1 MSKDTIHPDTPL
13 HPDTRLI
20 GRPFKHTTTS
30 EWERRLKNIKGPTI
44 RANAASITRF
54 SAFGSLPYG
63 SELIPGGLKEGTAN
77 HALHML
83 AGYNPDEH
91 KEEVAAALVILG
103 YSPARAAARLGL
115 GRKKRKPIHKKE
127 VRRGMEWIT

>member
-1 MSKDTIHPDTPL
+1 MSKDTIHPDT
-13 HPDTRLI
+13 RLVA
-20 GRPFKHTTTS
+20 RTFRYTTTS
-30 EWERRLKNIKGPTI
+30 EWERRLKNIKEPTI
-44 RANAASITRF
+44 RAQSASITRF

>member
-1 MSKDTIHPDTPL
+1 MSKDTIHPDT
-13 HPDTRLI
+13 RLVA
-20 GRPFKHTTTS
+20 RTFRYTTTS
-30 EWERRLKNIKGPTI
+30 EWERRLKNIKEPTI
-44 RANAASITRF
+44 RAQSASITRF

-115 GRKKRKPIHKKE
+115 GRKKRRTIHKKG
-127 VRRGMEWIT
+127 VR

>member
-1 MSKDTIHPDTPL
+1 MMETMSKDT
-13 HPDTRLI
+13 HPDTRLVA
-20 GRPFKHTTTS
+20 RTFRYTTTS
-30 EWERRLKNIKGPTI
+30 EWERRLKNIKDPTI

-63 SELIPGGLKEGTAN
+63 SELIPDCLKEGTAN

-115 GRKKRKPIHKKE
+115 GRKKRRTIHKKG
-127 VRRGMEWIT
+127 VR